1 MWFRCKRYTKPL
13 IEDEFIGK
21 SVLKDQKENGSKR
34 RTVGLEL
41 IDKGIAR
48 TGYTVMNLDG
58 KEIGEITSGTQSPSS
73 GKSIAMAIIDRDE
86 FELGKELL
94 VQVRK
99 RQLKAKIVKKNQI
112 EK

>member
-1 MWFRCKRYTKPL
+1 
-13 IEDEFIGK
+13 
-21 SVLKDQKENGSKR
+21 
-34 RTVGLEL
+34 
-41 IDKGIAR
+41 
-48 TGYTVMNLDG
+48 MNLDG

-99 RQLKAKIVKKNQI
+99 DN
-112 EK
+112 

>member
-1 MWFRCKRYTKPL
+1 MKLLQNSITFFR
-13 IEDEFIGK
+13 
-21 SVLKDQKENGSKR
+21 
-34 RTVGLEL
+34 
-41 IDKGIAR
+41 
-48 TGYTVMNLDG
+48 
-58 KEIGEITSGTQSPSS
+58 
-73 GKSIAMAIIDRDE
+73 KSIAMAIIDRDE

>member
-1 MWFRCKRYTKPL
+1 
-13 IEDEFIGK
+13 
-21 SVLKDQKENGSKR
+21 
-34 RTVGLEL
+34 
-41 IDKGIAR
+41 
-48 TGYTVMNLDG
+48 MNLDG

-94 VQVRK
+94 VQVQ

-112 EK
+112 ENN

>member
-1 MWFRCKRYTKPL
+1 LTESITPYEGGIGFAAKPL

-86 FELGKELL
+86 FEL
-94 VQVRK
+94 
-99 RQLKAKIVKKNQI
+99 
-112 EK
+112 

>member
-1 MWFRCKRYTKPL
+1 M
-13 IEDEFIGK
+13 
-21 SVLKDQKENGSKR
+21 
-34 RTVGLEL
+34 GLEL

-99 RQLKAKIVKKNQI
+99 RQLKAKIVKKTKSKNN
-112 EK
+112 

>member
-1 MWFRCKRYTKPL
+1 M
-13 IEDEFIGK
+13 
-21 SVLKDQKENGSKR
+21 
-34 RTVGLEL
+34 GLEL

-58 KEIGEITSGTQSPSS
+58 KIGEITSGTQSPSS

-99 RQLKAKIVKKNQI
+99 RQLKAKIVKKTKSKNN
-112 EK
+112 